1 MIVCEPY
8 VGDGDVVELDA
19 AETLELDDDV
29 AVVVDAHEGA
39 LGSLE
44 LAGDNQ
50 DVAAL
55 LAFQEF
61 GVDVGEGVLVVGD
74 HVHEA
79 SHVSL
84 GHGDG
89 SAPCAVVQLVAA
101 VLHIVQLV
109 GMLRLQVVE
118 LAVVCLDDDEIEY
131 GGHQLA
137 VGSAFLI
144 VCDCPL
150 HRQEVLDAL
159 SVEEILHAE
168 DFLGAGIIDPQG
180 VPLERREPLTVCTR
194 GSCRL
199 GRDHNRGDCMYIIS
213 LHLQPEHRAFDG

>member
-1 MIVCEPY
+1 M
-8 VGDGDVVELDA
+8 VELDA
-19 AETLELDDDV
+19 AEALELDDDV
-29 AVVVDAHEGA
+29 AVIVDAHEGA

-61 GVDVGEGVLVVGD
+61 GVDVGEGVFVVGD
-74 HVHEA
+74 HVHKTH
-79 SHVSL
+79 HVAL
-84 GHGDG
+84 RHDDG
-89 SAPCAVVQLVAA
+89 GAPCAVAQLVAT

-118 LAVVCLDDDEIEY
+118 LAVVCLDDDEVED

-144 VCDCPL
+144 AGDCPL
-150 HRQEVLDAL
+150 HREKVLDAL
-159 SVEEILHAE
+159 TVEELLHAE
-168 DFLGAGIIDPQG
+168 NLLGSRVIDAQR
-180 VPLERREPLTVCTR
+180 VPLERRGSFAGYIG